1 MAYGL
6 KYTIPFKDIDN
17 YSNVVEIYQDGFV
30 GSSTEL
36 IATDQPATHKFERE
50 ENDDITSSIMSTTF
64 TISFYSTDTTDFR
77 NFFSYSDRE
86 FLVIH
91 KFNGNVVFKGYLLN
105 DITGEPFQ
113 DPPYPVVITAT
124 DGLGQLKEVALT
136 GPSVDTDLGSLIFE
150 QLNRLELELDFEI
163 CNDLY
168 EGLVM
173 DNTKSIFDQAEG
185 SNLLVQDFTFDE
197 LELNAFDFLLEI
209 CKSFGWVLF
218 QSNGRWVIQRAVARN
233 NEQTTIY
240 IHDYSTYAVKES
252 YENSAIG
259 SAETWYL
266 NSVPLQNYQDIAY
279 GDGKFVAVSNSTFNI
294 LYSTDGLTWT
304 TVTVGSFGLKS
315 IVYADGK
322 FVAVGSEFSGVD
334 LITNVEVSTDGVSW
348 TRYNPFTNGI
358 GPTEITYGN
367 GLFVAV
373 GDFSGNRVMTSPDG
387 VTWTLRSVL
396 GNNDGWKSVAYG
408 NGKFVAIASSGDNRT
423 MYSTDGI
430 TWTALAINIGTQKII
445 FADGKFTTGENY
457 STDGLTWTGSTM
469 SPIIPFGIAYGNGI
483 FIAVGEAGT
492 NRIAIS
498 EDATSWTLITAP
510 ELNAWSCITYGDS
523 KFVALAS
530 SGTNRSMISY
540 SNESESIETIAD
552 QTNAETT
559 WIPVSSDQ
567 LLQYQRPIKKL
578 TVTQG
583 DLGQSIIANGENFN
597 ESSWFLE
604 GPYKPYDWTI
614 TPDPDSSP
622 IQIFPNNIPSQT
634 GYDDEQGVSWDI
646 RFVSNGE
653 QTDQPII
660 SKPVFLD
667 FAGLSLDLEIDVNFE
682 EQLDGLG
689 IAVKHVD
696 SSGTARYLQTAI
708 VGSFKLLAWSET
720 YNTFVFYSTRGAQTK
735 KFKLDSF
742 VLPTAGFLSL
752 ELKYAEIG
760 GRGYIGDTVVTSAK
774 ITPIFEGQRNPSQVK
789 KIYETARAYTSL
801 REDTLRFSDLCIT
814 ASKNWLKIGELPAIV
829 FVEKSL
835 ADTPDIIQVPSGAVS
850 QVNRLTDTLGTNTL
864 DFTGGVV
871 NGQYQRQYVSDSG
884 FTIDSTFI
892 LVSSL
897 SGTPPIGSQILPVV
911 TTISSTQRN
920 LTVTFDDY
928 DYTGEANVQIQVLLK
943 DSNNNNYQTSTFL
956 LQVNANGTITYSQTD
971 ISFENQA
978 LLGGYSPTLRDC
990 YARNVLS
997 IYNALTYRLEG
1008 SFRRKGSTFGN
1019 GYLPSQLVYTGYS
1032 TVRLQV
1038 IGWEYDLASR
1048 VAKIT
1053 FGQVPTAYVY
1063 PIS

>member
-150 QLNRLELELDFEI
+150 QLNRLGLELDFEI

-233 NEQTTIY
+233 NEETTIY
-240 IHDYSTYAVKES
+240 IHSHVDGSVISS
-252 YENSAIG
+252 YVNNAFE

-266 NSVPLQNYQDIAY
+266 NSIAANPYSGIAY
-279 GDGKFVAVSNSTFNI
+279 GNGKFVAVSNGSFN
-294 LYSTDGLTWT
+294 LLHSNDGITWE
-304 TVTVGSFGLKS
+304 TVTVGSYGLS
-315 IVYADGK
+315 DVIYADGK
-322 FVAVGSEFSGVD
+322 FVAVGAQYSGAD
-334 LITNVEVSTDGVSW
+334 LITNVEVSTDGINW

-358 GPTEITYGN
+358 APKAITYGN
-367 GLFVAV
+367 GLFVVV
-373 GDFSGNRVMTSPDG
+373 GNLGSNRLMTSPDG
-387 VTWTLRSVL
+387 ITWTLRSVL
-396 GNNDGWKSVAYG
+396 GNDDNWQSIAFG
-408 NGKFVAIASSGDNRT
+408 NNLFVAIANSGDNKT
-423 MYSTDGI
+423 MYSSDGINWTAVAANLGSNAITFGEGKFTTGTNYSTDGI
-430 TWTALAINIGTQKII
+430 TWIGTTI
-445 FADGKFTTGENY
+445 
-457 STDGLTWTGSTM
+457 
-469 SPIIPFGIAYGNGI
+469 SPILPYGITYGNGI
-483 FIAVGEAGT
+483 FVVVGQAGT
-492 NRIAIS
+492 DRIAIS
-498 EDATSWTLITAP
+498 EDATSWTIITAP

-523 KFVALAS
+523 KFVALAN
-530 SGTNRSMISY
+530 SGTNRSMVSY
-540 SNESESIETIAD
+540 SNEGQTIETIAD
-552 QTNAETT
+552 QTNAETD

-578 TVTQG
+578 TITQKG
-583 DLGQSIIANGENFN
+583 LGQSIIENGEGFN

-604 GPYKPYDWTI
+604 GPYKLYDWTI
-614 TPDPDSSP
+614 TPDPDSAP
-622 IQIFPNNIPSQT
+622 IQIFPNNIPAQSS
-634 GYDDEQGVSWDI
+634 YDDEQGVSWDI
-646 RFVSNGE
+646 RFEPNGNE
-653 QTDQPII
+653 TDQPII
-660 SKPVFLD
+660 SKPIFLD
-667 FAGLSLDLEIDVNFE
+667 FAGLSLDLEIDINY
-682 EQLDGLG
+682 LTLSSALG

-696 SSGTARYLQTAI
+696 SGGTTRYLGTSI
-708 VGSFKLLAWSET
+708 VGSLNLLAWDEA
-720 YNTFVFYSTRGAQTK
+720 YYTFVYYSTKDNDNR
-735 KFKLDSF
+735 KFKLSSF
-742 VLPTAGFLSL
+742 VLPTAGFLSI
-752 ELKYAEIG
+752 ELKYFGPTGNA
-760 GRGYIGDTVVTSAK
+760 VVSSAK
-774 ITPIFEGQRNPSQVK
+774 ITSTYEGKKNPTEVK
-789 KIYETARAYTSL
+789 KIYETARAYTSV
-801 REDTLRFSDLCIT
+801 REDEVKFSDLCIT
-814 ASKNWLKIGELPAIV
+814 ASKNWLQIGDLPAIV

-835 ADTPDIIQVPSGAVS
+835 ADTPDIIQVPSGAVT

-884 FTIDSTFI
+884 FTIDSTI
-892 LVSSL
+892 VLVNSL
-897 SGTPPIGSQILPVV
+897 SGVIPIGSEVLPIV
-911 TTISSTQRN
+911 TTISSNQRN
-920 LTVTFDDY
+920 LTVTFTDY
-928 DYTGEANVQIQVLLK
+928 DYTGEANVQIQVFLK
-943 DSNNNNYQTSTFL
+943 DSNSNNYQTSTFL
-956 LQVNANGTITYSQTD
+956 LQVNSNGTITYSQTD

-1019 GYLPSQLVYTGYS
+1019 GYLPSQLVYNGYS

>member
-240 IHDYSTYAVKES
+240 IHSHVDGSVISSYVNNAFES
-252 YENSAIG
+252 AK
-259 SAETWYL
+259 TWYL
-266 NSVPLQNYQDIAY
+266 NSIAANPYSGIAY
-279 GDGKFVAVSNSTFNI
+279 GNGKFVAVSSSSFN
-294 LYSTDGLTWT
+294 LLHSNDGITWE
-304 TVTVGSFGLKS
+304 TVTVGSYGLS
-315 IVYADGK
+315 DVIYADGK
-322 FVAVGSEFSGVD
+322 FVAVGGEYSGLD
-334 LITNVEVSTDGVSW
+334 LITNVEVSTDGINW

-358 GPTEITYGN
+358 ASKAITYGN
-367 GLFVAV
+367 GLFVV
-373 GDFSGNRVMTSPDG
+373 VDNLGSNRLMTSPDG
-387 VTWTLRSVL
+387 INWTLRSVL
-396 GNNDGWKSVAYG
+396 DNDDRWNSVAFGNNTFVAVATTGTQRNMYSTDGINWTGSATNIGTKVIFA
-408 NGKFVAIASSGDNRT
+408 NGKFTTGKN
-423 MYSTDGI
+423 YSTDGI
-430 TWTALAINIGTQKII
+430 TWTASDL
-445 FADGKFTTGENY
+445 
-457 STDGLTWTGSTM
+457 LV
-469 SPIIPFGIAYGNGI
+469 SPQQLAYGNGI
-483 FIAVGEAGT
+483 YVGIILASSLG
-492 NRIAIS
+492 IAIS
-498 EDATSWTLITAP
+498 TDAITWERITIPA
-510 ELNAWSCITYGDS
+510 LTAWSALMYADS
-523 KFVALAS
+523 KFVALS
-530 SGTNRSMISY
+530 STGTNRLMISY
-540 SNESESIETIAD
+540 LNESESLETIAD
-552 QTNAETT
+552 QTNADTD

-578 TVTQG
+578 TITQKG
-583 DLGQSIIANGENFN
+583 LGQSIIENGEGFN

-622 IQIFPNNIPSQT
+622 IQIFPNNIPAQS

-646 RFVSNGE
+646 RFEPNGNE
-653 QTDQPII
+653 TDQPIV
-660 SKPVFLD
+660 SKPIFLD
-667 FAGLSLDLEIDVNFE
+667 FAGLSLDLEIDINY
-682 EQLDGLG
+682 LTLSSALG

-696 SSGTARYLQTAI
+696 SGGTTRYLGTSI
-708 VGSFKLLAWSET
+708 VGSLNLLAWDEA
-720 YNTFVFYSTRGAQTK
+720 YYTFVYYSTKDNDNR
-735 KFKLDSF
+735 KFKLSSF
-742 VLPTAGFLSL
+742 VLPTAGFLSI
-752 ELKYAEIG
+752 ELKYFGPSGNA
-760 GRGYIGDTVVTSAK
+760 VVSSAK
-774 ITPIFEGQRNPSQVK
+774 ITSTYEGKKNPTEVK
-789 KIYETARAYTSL
+789 KVYETARAYTSV
-801 REDTLRFSDLCIT
+801 REDEVKFSDLCIT
-814 ASKNWLKIGELPAIV
+814 ASKNWLQIGDLPAIV

-835 ADTPDIIQVPSGAVS
+835 ADTPDIIQVPSGAVT
-850 QVNRLTDTLGTNTL
+850 QVNRLTDTLGANTL

-884 FTIDSTFI
+884 FTIDSTI
-892 LVSSL
+892 VLVNSL
-897 SGTPPIGSQILPVV
+897 SGVIPIGSEVLPIV
-911 TTISSTQRN
+911 TTISSNQRN
-920 LTVTFDDY
+920 LTVTFTDY
-928 DYTGEANVQIQVLLK
+928 DYTGEANVQIQVFLK

-956 LQVNANGTITYSQTD
+956 LQVNANGTITYSQTN

-1019 GYLPSQLVYTGYS
+1019 GYLPSQLVYSGYS